1 MISGEIFFGVFAF
14 ILGACAGSFMNVCI
28 WRLPRNE
35 SIVTPP
41 SHCPRCN
48 YKIRWFENI
57 PLISW
62 ICLRAKCSNCR
73 QPISARYIAVES
85 LVAVLFALAWFKC
98 VSQPHSNPALFLPLA
113 PVIFMAVTTI
123 FTDIEHRIIP
133 DEITFP
139 VLVAGLVFAILW
151 PLNWELTYFILKDLY
166 GVRITLNPRI
176 TAFMFSAVGLVV
188 SFGAFAIFAI
198 VGKRV
203 FGKDALGWGD
213 VKYMGA
219 LGACLGLPAAFFTA
233 LAGSILGTLY
243 GLLLMLTKKAGLKT
257 EIPFG
262 PFLSIGTLI
271 WIFFDD
277 RIIRTYFWISRLIL
291 TSLGF
296 K

>member
-1 MISGEIFFGVFAF
+1 MIPGEIFFGVFAF
-14 ILGACAGSFMNVCI
+14 IFGACAGSFMNVCI

-41 SHCPRCN
+41 SHCPNCN

-73 QPISARYIAVES
+73 QPISARYIAVEF
-85 LVAVLFALAWFKC
+85 LMAALFTLACFKC
-98 VSQPHSNPALFLPLA
+98 LHQPHPNPALFIPLA
-113 PVIFMAVTTI
+113 AVIFMAVTTI

-133 DEITFP
+133 DEITFST
-139 VLVAGLVFAILW
+139 LIAGIVFAILW
-151 PLNWELTYFILKDLY
+151 PWNWELTYLILKDLY
-166 GVRITLNPRI
+166 GIKITLNPRI
-176 TAFMFSAVGLVV
+176 TAFIFSFLGAAI
-188 SFGAFAIFAI
+188 SFGAFAVFAI

-203 FGKDALGWGD
+203 FRQEALGWGD

-233 LAGSILGTLY
+233 LAGSVLGTLY
-243 GLLLMLTKKAGLKT
+243 GLVLMMTKKAGLKT

-262 PFLSIGTLI
+262 PFLSLGTLI

-277 RIIRTYFWISRLIL
+277 RIIGTYIQISRLIIS
-291 TSLGF
+291 SLGF